1 MTINFTTLFTRIGK
15 AVNAADDLT
24 ASVDTEL
31 LADIR
36 AFEDELDTEDHDFRQ
51 AVIGTLEASVD
62 NALVTIGGVI
72 STLVATPITNLIIE
86 TVYADNSSIVKTLDA
101 SLAELI
107 EQMIENGESVEAS
120 TIGYSITYGEG
131 VGSSSGTSGDNTG
144 NGKFV
149 FCDQRGDGRVNEFIF
164 AETIRAKCT
173 SANTSGTA
181 TWSITCEP
189 SKASLDPT
197 WPGGSGATASITTVT
212 AASSNK
218 ITTGDMETVSTV
230 AAYLPYGWTLETGVL
245 GTTIQLTDIEQQT
258 VTVNGTPAAGHYTL
272 TFIDKYSRQHT
283 TAPLAW
289 NATSSSVQS
298 ALRTLPFLASV
309 TVTSTGTSPNLTHT
323 VTFVGVPNP
332 TTLTYTSKLTGGSPT
347 ITIATPTPGSP
358 YVTRGARCLEIIGN
372 GSELTSL
379 LVSVSLSAK
388 TCYAFNLW
396 ACVDVTPAAGVL
408 TVDLIDGDTGGNVE
422 DDQGTANS
430 FTVDLTG
437 LDTIQTACNGFFH
450 TPTTLPRAVYL
461 RVSLTT
467 ALSSGTSLFLDE
479 LCLVAATRLYVGGPY
494 LACFCGPLEFELED
508 FVELVV
514 TNTRSGLLHS
524 WLNRLLDLRSK
535 DLLLPTAAI
544 PSQADTLVA

>member
-15 AVNAADDLT
+15 AINVADDLT
-24 ASVDTEL
+24 ASVDTEV

-36 AFEDELDTEDHDFRQ
+36 AFEDELDTEAHDFRQ
-51 AVIGTLEASVD
+51 AVIGDLETSID
-62 NALVTIGGVI
+62 SALITIGSVL

-86 TVYADNSSIVKTLDA
+86 TVYADNSSIAKTINA
-101 SLAELI
+101 SLEELI
-107 EQMIENGESVEAS
+107 DQMIENGESVEAS
-120 TIGYSITYGEG
+120 TIGYAITYGEG

-181 TWSITCEP
+181 TWTITCEP
-189 SKASLDPT
+189 SKSLLDPT
-197 WPGGSGATASITTVT
+197 WPGGSGATVSLTTST

-218 ITTGDMETVSTV
+218 ITTGDMETESTV
-230 AAYLPYGWTLETGVL
+230 ASYLPYGWNLETGTL
-245 GTTIQLTDIEQQT
+245 GTTVQLTDVEIQT
-258 VTVNGTPAAGHYTL
+258 VTVNGTPTAGHYTL
-272 TFIDKYSRQHT
+272 TFTDKYGRNHT
-283 TAPLAW
+283 TAPLAY
-289 NATSSSVQS
+289 NATASAMQT
-298 ALRTLPFLASV
+298 ALRVLPFLASV

-323 VTFVGVPNP
+323 VTLIGVPNP
-332 TTLTYTSKLTGGSPT
+332 ATLTYTSKLTGGAPT
-347 ITIATPTPGSP
+347 ITIAVPTPGSP

-379 LVSVSLSAK
+379 LVPVSLSAK

-408 TVDLIDGDTGGNVE
+408 TVDLVDGDTGGNVE

-430 FTVDLTG
+430 FTTNLTA

-450 TPTTLPRAVYL
+450 TPTTLPRAVYI

-467 ALSSGTSLFLDE
+467 ALSTGTSLFLDE
-479 LCLVAATRLYVGGPY
+479 LCMVAATRLYVGGPY

-508 FVELVV
+508 YLEIAVSNDRAG
-514 TNTRSGLLHS
+514 TLHS

-535 DLLLPTAAI
+535 DLLLPTAN
-544 PSQADTLVA
+544 PSTQDDTLIS

>member
-15 AVNAADDLT
+15 AINAADDLT
-24 ASVDTEL
+24 ASVNTEVL
-31 LADIR
+31 TDIR

-51 AVIGTLEASVD
+51 AVVGTLEASVD
-62 NALVTIGGVI
+62 SALSTIGGVL

-86 TVYADNSSIVKTLDA
+86 TVYADNPSIAKTINA
-101 SLAELI
+101 SLEELI
-107 EQMIENGESVEAS
+107 EQMEENGESVEAS
-120 TIGYSITYGEG
+120 TVGYSITYGEG

-149 FCDQRGDGRVNEFIF
+149 FCDQRGDGRVNEFIY

-181 TWSITCEP
+181 TWTITCEP
-189 SKASLDPT
+189 SKSLLDPT
-197 WPGGSGATASITTVT
+197 WPGGSGATITLTTSTAS
-212 AASSNK
+212 SSNK
-218 ITTGDMETVSTV
+218 ITTGDMETESTV
-230 AAYLPYGWTLETGVL
+230 ADYLPYGWIVETGTL
-245 GTTIQLTDIEQQT
+245 GTTIQLTDVEQQT
-258 VTVNGTPAAGHYTL
+258 VTVNGTPTAGHYTL
-272 TFIDKYSRQHT
+272 TFTDKYGRSHT
-283 TAPLAW
+283 TAPLAY
-289 NATSSSVQS
+289 NASASAVQT

-309 TVTSTGTSPNLTHT
+309 TVTATGTSPNLTHT

-332 TTLTYTSKLTGGSPT
+332 ATLTYASNLTGGTPT

-358 YVTRGARCLEIIGN
+358 YVTRGARCLEFIGN
-372 GSELTSL
+372 SSELTSL
-379 LVSVSLSAK
+379 LVPVTLSAK

-408 TVDLIDGDTGGNVE
+408 KVDLIDGDSGDNVE
-422 DDQGTANS
+422 DDQGNSNS
-430 FTVDLTG
+430 FTTDLTA
-437 LDTIQTACNGFFH
+437 LDATQTACNGFFH

-467 ALSSGTSLFLDE
+467 ALSTGTSLFLDE
-479 LCLVAATRLYVGGPY
+479 LCMVAATRLYVGGPY

-508 FVELVV
+508 EV
-514 TNTRSGLLHS
+514 TIAVSNGRQGLLHE

-535 DLLLPTAAI
+535 DLLLPTAN
-544 PSQADTLVA
+544 PSTQDDSLIA